1 MRDGHTMKRPARP
14 AQGGGLAAF
23 LERCEPALVVVRG
36 SGAGREHPLD
46 REKLVIGRAP
56 GVDVQ
61 LDDSEL
67 SSQHAAVE
75 WSGEGFRICDLGS
88 TNGTFVNGRPVRA
101 CDLEAGDRIELGRH
115 VLQLRIEGRTREP
128 RVYLVP
134 DD

>member
-1 MRDGHTMKRPARP
+1 MKRPARP
-14 AQGGGLAAF
+14 GLSGGLAGF
-23 LERCEPALVVVRG
+23 LARCEPALVVVRG

-46 REKLVIGRAP
+46 QEKLVLGRGP

-61 LDDSEL
+61 LDDSEM

-101 CDLEAGDRIELGRH
+101 CDLAAGDRIELGRH
-115 VLQLRIEGRTREP
+115 VFQLRIEARAREP